1 MARTVPLS
9 FRISADK
16 AQEIDKLAAV
26 TERPR
31 AWILERAVE
40 AYLESQS
47 WQIERIERG
56 IEDLERG
63 RTVAHDSVAG
73 WLESWGGDDE
83 GTPPR

>member
-9 FRISADK
+9 LRISADK
-16 AQEIDKLAAV
+16 AREIDRLAAA

-40 AYLESQS
+40 AYLDTQS

-63 RTVAHDSVAG
+63 QTVPHDRVAG
-73 WLESWGGDDE
+73 WLESWGQDDE
-83 GTPPR
+83 GDPPP

>member
-16 AQEIDKLAAV
+16 AQEIDRLAAV
-26 TERPR
+26 TQRPR

-40 AYLESQS
+40 AYLASQS

-56 IEDLERG
+56 IDDLERG
-63 RTVAHDSVAG
+63 RTIAHDSVVG
-73 WLESWGGDDE
+73 WLESWGRDDE
-83 GTPPR
+83 GDPPR